1 MTEGPIF
8 KGLGGPGRAARPV
21 YLDHNATAP
30 ARPEVVA
37 AVSEALAEGGNASS
51 VHARGRA
58 ARARV
63 EAAREH
69 VAALVGARP
78 GQMVFTSGGTEANN
92 QALRGAGRSY
102 AIAAAIEHDS
112 VLAARPDAAL
122 APVTADGVI
131 DLDTLDSLL
140 AARPEPAIVSV
151 MLANNETGVIQP
163 VAEAAAIAHRHGALV
178 HCDAVQAAGKIP
190 VDMAALGVDYLALS
204 AHKIAGP
211 IGAGALIAR
220 DGAPLEALIR
230 GGGQERGL
238 RAGTENAPAIAGFG
252 VAARLAAEGLAEFGR
267 LAALRDAMERR
278 LAAIAPGAIA
288 FGANAPRLPNT
299 SKIAMP
305 GVDGATQVM
314 ALDLDG
320 IAVSAGAAC
329 SSGRV
334 EAPRVLAAMGV
345 PDALAVAAIRVSLG
359 RTTTAD
365 DIDRLVAAWRA
376 LFLRASPRAA

>member
-1 MTEGPIF
+1 VI
-8 KGLGGPGRAARPV
+8 
-21 YLDHNATAP
+21 
-30 ARPEVVA
+30 
-37 AVSEALAEGGNASS
+37 
-51 VHARGRA
+51 
-58 ARARV
+58 
-63 EAAREH
+63 
-69 VAALVGARP
+69 
-78 GQMVFTSGGTEANN
+78 FTSGGTEANN
-92 QALRGAGRSY
+92 QALRGAGRDF
-102 AIAAAIEHDS
+102 AIASTIEHDS

-122 APVTADGVI
+122 APVTRDGVI
-131 DLDTLDSLL
+131 DLAALDALL
-140 AARPEPAIVSV
+140 ASRPEPAIVSV

-163 VAEAAAIAHRHGALV
+163 VAEAAEIAHRHGALV

-204 AHKIAGP
+204 AHKVAGP

-252 VAARLAAEGLAEFGR
+252 VAARLAAEGLDAFGR
-267 LAALRDAMERR
+267 LAALRDEMEGR
-278 LAAIAPGAIA
+278 LLAIAPGATV
-288 FGANAPRLPNT
+288 FGANAARLPNT

-305 GVDGATQVM
+305 EVEGATQVM

-365 DIDRLVAAWRA
+365 DIDRLVASWRA
-376 LFLRASPRAA
+376 IYLRASPRAA